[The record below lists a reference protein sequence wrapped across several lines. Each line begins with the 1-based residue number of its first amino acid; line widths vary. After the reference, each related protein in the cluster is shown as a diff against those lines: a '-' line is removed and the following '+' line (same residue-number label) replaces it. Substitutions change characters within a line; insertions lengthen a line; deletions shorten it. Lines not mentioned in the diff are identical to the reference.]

1 MTGPDEHQPY
11 PHTPL
16 EHERSFIAQARGV
29 EEQLFSLS
37 QAIYDEVMTGRDE
50 NPPTFAQVAADIKRV
65 LEDGMAKI
73 SAGSLAAPAL
83 AADKAHGY
91 PVAAPGDETALPHT

>member
-29 EEQLFSLS
+29 EEQLFGLS
-37 QAIYDEVMTGRDE
+37 QDIYNEVMAVKNS
-50 NPPTFAQVAADIKRV
+50 NPPTFTQVAADIKKV
-65 LEDGMAKI
+65 LDEGMGKI
-73 SAGSLAAPAL
+73 SADFLAAPAL
-83 AADKAHGY
+83 AADKACGY
-91 PVAAPGDETALPHT
+91 PVARPGDEPDLPHT